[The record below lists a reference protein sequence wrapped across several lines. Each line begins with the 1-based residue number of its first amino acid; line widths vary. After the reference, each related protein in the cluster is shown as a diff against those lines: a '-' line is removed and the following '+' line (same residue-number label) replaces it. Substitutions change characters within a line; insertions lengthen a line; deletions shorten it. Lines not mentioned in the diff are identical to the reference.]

1 MILGV
6 VFLLAGMIYLIIQGG
21 GGGEGNFIFGS
32 IADFF
37 AASSSNSVLSA
48 GETVYSIGNWGKFL
62 WFIPGII
69 VLVFPFYLGKQNPVL
84 AKFSAIA
91 GSIWVFA
98 LHLKILGYDV
108 MINNAGYPTI
118 WVAACVTLAAFILPI
133 WHFYKQKNRSIIWM
147 ILLMFY
153 ISFVLLNI
161 DYNWYYSWRLLYIIF
176 FTWIILYVCFKTDK
190 LVPFYLHSFISILI
204 LVLFLFHRLEFMTS
218 SDQVW
223 IYVSIATL
231 YYLTIFISGLKVILR
246 ERKARYELT
255 AIFLILVNTLFYWGS
270 VLFALQ
276 NSGFGNLKGVFTLLL
291 AIVNGIFLYFLP
303 KLRSDFSRNFHILL
317 TLFLFSMS
325 FSLWSHQNNA
335 ILFSA
340 LFSILLIYYSR
351 FAKNRFALLI
361 SLVFLLITVVL
372 FIYKWIVIYFPGYW
386 EGAVPMPGTLFY
398 DGFQS
403 GLFTVLAIF
412 FIHHELKSPDM
423 PLPGRWFHLR
433 IFRRY
438 LKIFFITALYV
449 SGFWCWNFIFS
460 ILFPVIESRM
470 PIWFFY
476 TLLFLVI
483 LLPTLAKQKSS
494 LLNSSRWLAFFLLPV
509 YPSLVNPAI
518 SSIMLTG
525 LNNNAMY
532 RSLFLSHYLFLPV
545 IIALVIYLYS
555 HFMRRPKRK
564 RTIIHLVQ
572 ALVLGYGLWLF
583 MIEYDQFT
591 VFFWYTGKVSTSEM
605 ISQNHHLPYSIIL
618 LVASLL
624 LTIYSVI
631 RNHRFTLQL
640 TFLIFLAALVKI
652 FIFDFT
658 FLGVSEKIVT
668 LFVLGGLLIVF
679 SFLFQRFRKA
689 ARKVEEIGARGTRSQ
704 GHRVIRSQDDSV
716 TE

>member
-6 VFLLAGMIYLIIQGG
+6 VFLLAGTVYLIIQGSG
-21 GGGEGNFIFGS
+21 GGGGGGNFILSS

-37 AASSSNSVLSA
+37 AASSSNSVSPT
-48 GETVYSIGNWGKFL
+48 GETVYSTGNWVKFL
-62 WFIPGII
+62 WFLPGILL
-69 VLVFPFYLGKQNPVL
+69 LVFPFYLNKQNPVL
-84 AKFSAIA
+84 AKSSAIA
-91 GSIWVFA
+91 GSIWVLA
-98 LHLKILGYDV
+98 YHLKILGYDV
-108 MINNAGYPTI
+108 MINSVGYPTI
-118 WVAACVTLAAFILPI
+118 WVALCVTLAAFILPT
-133 WHFYKQKNRSIIWM
+133 WHFYKQKNSYIIWV

-153 ISFVLLNI
+153 LSFVLLDI
-161 DYNWYYSWRLLYIIF
+161 DYTWDYSWRLLYIVF
-176 FTWIILYVCFKTDK
+176 FTWIILYVCFKTNK

-204 LVLFLFHRLEFMTS
+204 LALFLFHRLEMMTS

-223 IYVSIATL
+223 VYILIATL
-231 YYLTIFISGLKVILR
+231 YYLTIFIPGFRIDLR
-246 ERKARYELT
+246 ERKARFELT
-255 AIFLILVNTLFYWGS
+255 ALLLMLVNTLFYWGS

-276 NSGFGNLKGVFTLLL
+276 NSGYGNLKGLFTLLL
-291 AIVNGIFLYFLP
+291 AIFNGIFLYFSP
-303 KLRSDFSRNFHILL
+303 KLHSDFSRNLHILL
-317 TLFLFSMS
+317 ILFLFSIS
-325 FSLWSHQNNA
+325 ISLWSHQNNG

-340 LFSILLIYYSR
+340 LFSVLLIYYSK
-351 FAKNRFALLI
+351 FANNRPALLI
-361 SLVFLLITVVL
+361 SLVFLFITGLI

-386 EGAVPMPGTLFY
+386 EGAIPMPGALFH

-412 FIHHELKSPDM
+412 FLHQVLQAPDM

-433 IFRRY
+433 SFRKY
-438 LKIFFITALYV
+438 LKIFFIAALYV
-449 SGFWCWNFIFS
+449 SGFWCWNFIFAT
-460 ILFPVIESRM
+460 LFPVAEARI

-476 TLLFLVI
+476 TLLFLII
-483 LLPTLAKQKSS
+483 LIPILAKQKSS
-494 LLNSSRWLAFFLLPV
+494 LLNSSKWLAFFLLPV
-509 YPSLVNPAI
+509 YPSLINPAI
-518 SSIMLTG
+518 NNIMLAG
-525 LNNNAMY
+525 LNNNAMC
-532 RSLFLSHYLFLPV
+532 RSFFMVHYLFLPV

-564 RTIIHLVQ
+564 RILVHLVQ
-572 ALVLGYGLWLF
+572 ALVIGYGLWLF

-631 RNHRFTLQL
+631 RNHRFILQL
-640 TFLIFLAALVKI
+640 TFFIFLAALAKI

-658 FLGVSEKIVT
+658 FLGESDKTVI
-668 LFVLGGLLIVF
+668 LFILGGLLIVF
-679 SFLFQRFRKA
+679 SFFYKRFRRA

-704 GHRVIRSQDDSV
+704 SDRV